1 MSKDKNQRLEELLSE
16 EVSRYNNI
24 LSYKLEEGSQYK
36 FYEAEEEDE
45 EVIEPEEEVE
55 DTTVDDEVVSDTEE
69 EMVDDTES
77 TEEID
82 SEGDIEVDVTD
93 LVNSTKEMGTKTD
106 DIVRK
111 MTDAESKISAVSD
124 KINNVE
130 RSLSKMDLLVQQMAK
145 LANQVEL
152 MRPQTE
158 KERREVLAKDSYPFS
173 VTQDEYLE
181 DMGPRTQTDLESK
194 PDKLTMMD
202 NLVNDYNETDIKHS
216 FYNVEDKE
224 EKKISNY

>member
-1 MSKDKNQRLEELLSE
+1 MSKDKNQKLEELLSE
-16 EVSRYNNI
+16 EVSRHNNI

-36 FYEAEEEDE
+36 FYEAEEDE
-45 EVIEPEEEVE
+45 EVIEPEEE
-55 DTTVDDEVVSDTEE
+55 EV
-69 EMVDDTES
+69 VDDTMSDELGS
-77 TEEID
+77 DAEEEELVND
-82 SEGDIEVDVTD
+82 ETPEKGDIEVDVTD
-93 LVNSTKEMGTKTD
+93 LVNSNKEMNAKTD

-111 MTDAESKISAVSD
+111 MTDTESKMASVSD
-124 KINNVE
+124 KISDVE
-130 RSLSKMDLLVQQMAK
+130 KSLSKMDLLIQQMVK

-158 KERREVLAKDSYPFS
+158 KERREALAKDSYPFS
-173 VTQDEYLE
+173 VTQDEYVE
-181 DMGPRTQTDLESK
+181 GMGPMTQTDLESK

-224 EKKISNY
+224 EKKVSNY